1 MTNSTSEDA
10 MKMSWLLLPIGV
22 LKGVG
27 SISGDMVE
35 ATEPLS
41 DPALSAQVLSF
52 LFIPPNSLNYQYE
65 ST

>member
-41 DPALSAQVLSF
+41 YPALSAQVLSF
-52 LFIPPNSLNYQYE
+52 LFIPRNSLNYQYE